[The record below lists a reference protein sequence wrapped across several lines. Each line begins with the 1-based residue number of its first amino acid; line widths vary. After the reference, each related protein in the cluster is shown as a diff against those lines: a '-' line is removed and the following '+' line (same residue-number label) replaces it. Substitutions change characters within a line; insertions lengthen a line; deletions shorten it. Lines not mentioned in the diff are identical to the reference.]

1 MMVHGS
7 GVIPSQPQT
16 EAQQR
21 RSQSKTLSSTTKTK
35 RPAVPARISK
45 IRNYNVKD

>member
-16 EAQQR
+16 EAQQS
-21 RSQSKTLSSTTKTK
+21 RSQSKTLSSTTKTN
-35 RPAVPARISK
+35 RPAVPVRISK